1 MVVVADGRTDS
12 CDVAAG
18 CSEDVRTSDVELGT
32 RAVAVLVVEISDPAG
47 FVVL

>member
-1 MVVVADGRTDS
+1 MDDKSESTD
-12 CDVAAG
+12 VNAV
-18 CSEDVRTSDVELGT
+18 CSEDVRTTDVELGT